1 MEILYGTTNPAKI
14 EFMQRRVDPLG
25 IKILSLHDVGN
36 PQLEIDEC
44 GNDPLENARI
54 KALAYYNAL
63 QIPVFSCDSG
73 LYFDEVDD
81 ARQPGLYI
89 RRVNG
94 KVLTDDEMVEY
105 YGGLAK
111 EFGGKLTAR
120 YQNAICFVKD
130 ANNFYEYMD
139 EDTASEPF
147 WIVPVPHE
155 HREEGFPI
163 DRLSVDIATGKY
175 YNDLPAK
182 EKKYINDGFVKF
194 FQRIKRLYATKSHS
208 TVENDTI
215 A

>member
-1 MEILYGTTNPAKI
+1 MIEILYGTTNPAKI
-14 EFMQRRVDPLG
+14 QSMQRRVDALG

-36 PQLEIDEC
+36 PQLEIDES

-54 KALAYYNAL
+54 KALAYYEAL

-81 ARQPGLYI
+81 VRQPGLYI
-89 RRVNG
+89 RRVND
-94 KVLTDDEMVEY
+94 KVLTDDEMVVY
-105 YGGLAK
+105 YGGLAA

-130 ANNFYEYMD
+130 ENRIYEHMD
-139 EDTASEPF
+139 GDTASDPF

-155 HREEGFPI
+155 QRDDGFPI
-163 DRLSVDIATGKY
+163 DRLSVEIESGKY

-182 EKKYINDGFVKF
+182 EEKYIDDGFVKF
-194 FQRIKRLYATKSHS
+194 FKQVLI
-208 TVENDTI
+208 EME
-215 A
+215 